1 MSLSTAKLADYN
13 VVDDYFF
20 VTNALNVASM
30 VAVGL
35 HAGVH
40 LSSALEAITKHG
52 SRGLGDANVYVLV
65 SVRLKAGLRLPI
77 VDCHG
82 MVSREWLA
90 QGYDGC
96 MSYPVQHGNV
106 YGEFVIKDPRNLEIV
121 GMRLTNA
128 RHGRESGW
136 EQTPDSPWVRRLG
149 AAAGPAPGAAGL
161 PAGDAGLPAGDAGPE
176 RAAWKVA
183 EYTGKLASDDR
194 RGVLWKAWRAGAA
207 APLAEVLA
215 TLPVYTRA
223 QQKTALDMKRASGKA
238 LSALMEGD
246 VATYLNAAPRFHLFT
261 AQCGLIH
268 MRQCFARGKWNDMS
282 GHMWYEEST
291 TVLRLSEKMHRIS
304 NIHIN
309 NCDAYLS
316 MTLPD
321 TVTAFRARVVDMVE
335 GFVCPAAWSAA
346 EVGRLAQAKRALAD
360 GRCFMRL
367 LDICTTFEQD
377 NELAQYTNIVGHLL
391 IRD

>member
-1 MSLSTAKLADYN
+1 MSLSTAAIADYN
-13 VVDDYFF
+13 VGDDYFY
-20 VTNALNVASM
+20 VTNAHNVESV
-30 VAVGL
+30 VALGPP
-35 HAGVH
+35 AGVH
-40 LSSALEAITKHG
+40 IFSALEAVTKHG
-52 SRGLGDANVYVLV
+52 SRGLGDVNVYVLV
-65 SVRLKAGLRLPI
+65 TVRLLKAGLRIPI
-77 VDCHG
+77 VDCHTMASG
-82 MVSREWLA
+82 QWLL

-96 MSYPVQHGNV
+96 MSFSDQHSNV
-106 YGEFVIKDPRNLEIV
+106 YGELVIKDPRNLKTV
-121 GMRLTNA
+121 GIRLTNA

-136 EQTPDSPWVRRLG
+136 EQTPDSPWVRRPV
-149 AAAGPAPGAAGL
+149 AAPVAAPGADGL
-161 PAGDAGLPAGDAGPE
+161 PAGNAGPD

-183 EYTGKLASDDR
+183 EYTGKLASGDR

-207 APLAEVLA
+207 APLAELLA
-215 TLPVYTRA
+215 TLPVYTE
-223 QQKTALDMKRASGKA
+223 QQRKTALEMKRASGKA
-238 LSALMEGD
+238 LCALMEGD
-246 VATYLNAAPRFHLFT
+246 VAKYLNAAPKADLFT

-268 MRQCFARGKWNDMS
+268 MRQCFAQGKWNDMP

-291 TVLRLSEKMHRIS
+291 TVIKLSEKMHDICG
-304 NIHIN
+304 IHVN

-321 TVTAFRARVVDMVE
+321 TATAFRASVVDMVE
-335 GFVCPAAWSAA
+335 GFVCPATWSAA